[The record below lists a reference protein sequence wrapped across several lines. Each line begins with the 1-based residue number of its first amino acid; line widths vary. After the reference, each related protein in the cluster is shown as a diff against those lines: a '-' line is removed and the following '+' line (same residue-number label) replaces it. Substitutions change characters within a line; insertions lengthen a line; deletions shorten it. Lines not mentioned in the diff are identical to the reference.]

1 MITIRRFGYYV
12 ATVKGPEELRT
23 WILRNVPPLDN
34 SKMLSDPDLLSSR
47 KLLNIAKQLN
57 YTFSQND

>member
-12 ATVKGPEELRT
+12 TTVKGPEELRT

-34 SKMLSDPDLLSSR
+34 SKMLSDLSSR
-47 KLLNIAKQLN
+47 KLINIAKQRN

>member
-34 SKMLSDPDLLSSR
+34 KMLSDLLSSR
-47 KLLNIAKQLN
+47 KLLNIAKQRN

>member
-23 WILRNVPPLDN
+23 WIIRNVPPLDN
-34 SKMLSDPDLLSSR
+34 NNMLSDLLSSR
-47 KLLNIAKQLN
+47 KLLNIAKQRN

>member
-23 WILRNVPPLDN
+23 WILRNVAPLDN
-34 SKMLSDPDLLSSR
+34 SKMLSDMSSR
-47 KLLNIAKQLN
+47 KLLNIAKQRN

>member
-34 SKMLSDPDLLSSR
+34 NNKMLSDLSSR
-47 KLLNIAKQLN
+47 KLLNIAKQRN

>member
-12 ATVKGPEELRT
+12 TTVKGPEELRT
-23 WILRNVPPLDN
+23 WILRNVPPLDS
-34 SKMLSDPDLLSSR
+34 SKMLSDMSSR
-47 KLLNIAKQLN
+47 KLLNIAKQRN

>member
-12 ATVKGPEELRT
+12 TTVKGPEELRT

-34 SKMLSDPDLLSSR
+34 SKMLSDLSSR
-47 KLLNIAKQLN
+47 KLLNIAKQRN

>member
-12 ATVKGPEELRT
+12 ATVNGPEELRA

-34 SKMLSDPDLLSSR
+34 SKMLSDLLSSR
-47 KLLNIAKQLN
+47 KLLNIAKQRN

>member
-12 ATVKGPEELRT
+12 TTVKGPEELRT

-34 SKMLSDPDLLSSR
+34 SKMLSDLLSSR
-47 KLLNIAKQLN
+47 KLLNIAKERN

>member
-12 ATVKGPEELRT
+12 ATVKGAEELRT
-23 WILRNVPPLDN
+23 WIPRNVPPLDN
-34 SKMLSDPDLLSSR
+34 SKMLSDLLSNR
-47 KLLNIAKQLN
+47 KLINIAKERN

>member
-34 SKMLSDPDLLSSR
+34 SKMLSDMSSR
-47 KLLNIAKQLN
+47 KLLNIAKQRN